1 MSDFKIYKVI
11 LFIFLLNIM
20 SCSEKQNESSL
31 EIIRFENEF
40 HNSSEQSLPLLIEKY
55 PFFFPN
61 EYPMSIWNDSL
72 KDSIKLELHDETL
85 KIFHNLDTISKE
97 IELIFDNSKKIF
109 SNFSPPKVFTLNSQS
124 EYSNRVIY
132 ADSLLFISLDSYLGE
147 KYYEEIPNYI
157 SQTMNK
163 KFITNDIALKLS
175 EKYVNKDS
183 DRTLLSEMIYHGKIL
198 FINNLLLTNSEEY
211 LLFHTTKNK
220 IQWINDNEYSIW
232 SYFIEN
238 EYLYNT
244 NDELKA
250 RFILISPYSKFN
262 LDIDKESPG
271 SIGKWLGFKI
281 VSSFMNNN
289 SISVEELIKEDYYKI
304 FKKSNYKPKK

>member
-1 MSDFKIYKVI
+1 M
-11 LFIFLLNIM
+11 
-20 SCSEKQNESSL
+20 
-31 EIIRFENEF
+31 
-40 HNSSEQSLPLLIEKY
+40 
-55 PFFFPN
+55 
-61 EYPMSIWNDSL
+61 
-72 KDSIKLELHDETL
+72 
-85 KIFHNLDTISKE
+85 
-97 IELIFDNSKKIF
+97 
-109 SNFSPPKVFTLNSQS
+109 
-124 EYSNRVIY
+124 
-132 ADSLLFISLDSYLGE
+132 
-147 KYYEEIPNYI
+147 
-157 SQTMNK
+157 
-163 KFITNDIALKLS
+163 
-175 EKYVNKDS
+175 
-183 DRTLLSEMIYHGKIL
+183 
-198 FINNLLLTNSEEY
+198 
-211 LLFHTTKNK
+211 FHTTKNK

-232 SYFIEN
+232 AYFIEN

>member
-1 MSDFKIYKVI
+1 M
-11 LFIFLLNIM
+11 
-20 SCSEKQNESSL
+20 
-31 EIIRFENEF
+31 
-40 HNSSEQSLPLLIEKY
+40 
-55 PFFFPN
+55 
-61 EYPMSIWNDSL
+61 
-72 KDSIKLELHDETL
+72 
-85 KIFHNLDTISKE
+85 
-97 IELIFDNSKKIF
+97 
-109 SNFSPPKVFTLNSQS
+109 
-124 EYSNRVIY
+124 
-132 ADSLLFISLDSYLGE
+132 GE
-147 KYYEEIPNYI
+147 KYYEEMPNYI